1 MATRRKIK
9 KRREYRFKI
18 DAFSPDTMPMS
29 RLAEYVRDLATL
41 FGEEKSVHLI
51 KIEDGSTTPVILV
64 EWESEPKVRS
74 RLHDVRNKEGPPE
87 AMRAAK
93 DIDKRLEKDNAK
105 GTIVDPVGTNLIK
118 FPGRDR
124 AEQLQYGPFNQQGS
138 LDGMLIGLGG
148 KRDLVPVHLEDRNGQ
163 IYLCHAN
170 RSVARK
176 MAPHIFGP
184 PLRANGIGR
193 WHRETDGTWIMDRF
207 MIATFDVLRETPLR
221 QIVDKFRQIPS
232 VLSKEEDPVEMLNKI
247 RHGGNGAD

>member
-1 MATRRKIK
+1 
-9 KRREYRFKI
+9 
-18 DAFSPDTMPMS
+18 MPMG

-51 KIEDGSTTPVILV
+51 KIEDGSTTPVVLV

-74 RLHDVRNKEGPPE
+74 RLHDVRNNEGSPE

-93 DIDKRLEKDNAK
+93 EIDRRLEKDNAK

-138 LDGMLIGLGG
+138 QDGVLIGLGG
-148 KRDLVPVHLEDRNGQ
+148 KRDPVPVHLEDRSGQ
-163 IYLCHAN
+163 VYICQASRN
-170 RSVARK
+170 IARQ
-176 MAPHIFGP
+176 MAPHIFGS

-193 WHRETDGTWIMDRF
+193 WHREPDGTWIMDRF
-207 MIATFDVLRETPLR
+207 TIASFEILRESPLR
-221 QIVDKFRQIPS
+221 QIVDKLRQIPS
-232 VLSKEEDPVEMLNKI
+232 ALSKEGNPVEVLNKI